1 MAKTT
6 ILIAESND
14 EAFARLR
21 ELVSEVGLKPV
32 RATRAAEVL
41 ALTKAGVDLA
51 LINPKD
57 SDFGSEGFLGSLEQ
71 QTSVAWVAEADE
83 GTPSELL
90 MSLRAGCC
98 DWITRPA
105 SLEDF
110 QSALKRVEKR
120 HKRRIVSKQEVADS
134 PRSRA
139 LVKEIARRIREGNID
154 LPEVPQ
160 VIKDLNAVLQDLEV
174 ETGKIVA
181 IVGKD
186 PSLSAR
192 IVSTANAATYGGNNW
207 TDKITDL
214 GAAITRMGN
223 MAVKNLVQA
232 EAIKTMF
239 QFRSPAFK
247 AIFDKMWQNH
257 FLVAKVAREIAVQR
271 EKGNADETYLF
282 GLVHNIGELF
292 LLRVFGEFFQRNN
305 NQILSMDE
313 VLSMVRE
320 WHTVFGAGLLKKW
333 EMGEKIEFVA
343 KVHHTAAAY
352 TDEGTPDDQKEM
364 LYTIA
369 LASQLAEYSGKSYYT
384 KGLYL
389 PGIQECYQYL
399 DLSTEAKDKLRDRM
413 PELSADS

>member
-1 MAKTT
+1 MAKTR
-6 ILIAESND
+6 ILIGESED
-14 EAFARLR
+14 EAFTRLR
-21 ELVSEVGLKPV
+21 ELISQNGFKVV
-32 RATRAAEVL
+32 RATRAAEVVAL
-41 ALTKAGVDLA
+41 AKAGVDLA
-51 LINPKD
+51 IINPKN
-57 SDFGSEGFLGSLEQ
+57 SDFSSASFWEQMELLSGLG
-71 QTSVAWVAEADE
+71 WIAEADE
-83 GTPSELL
+83 GTPTEVLQA
-90 MSLRAGCC
+90 LRAGCC
-98 DWITRPA
+98 DWISRPA
-105 SLEDF
+105 SLEAL
-110 QSALKRVEKR
+110 QAGLKRVEKR
-120 HKRRIVSKQEVADS
+120 HKRRILSKPDVADS
-134 PRSRA
+134 PRSSA
-139 LVKEIARRIREGNID
+139 LVKEIARRIRDGNID

-160 VIKDLNAVLQDLEV
+160 VIKDLNLVLQDLEV
-174 ETGKIVA
+174 ETDKIVA

-232 EAIKTMF
+232 EAIKDMF

-271 EKGNADETYLF
+271 KKDNVDETYLF

-292 LLRVFGEFFQRNN
+292 LLRVFGEFFQRNSH
-305 NQILSMDE
+305 QILSMDE

-333 EMGEKIEFVA
+333 EMGEKIEFIA
-343 KVHHTAAAY
+343 KVHHIAAAY
-352 TDEGTPDDQKEM
+352 TDEATPADQKEM

-369 LASQLAEYSGKSYYT
+369 LASQLAEYSGRSYYT

-389 PGIQECYQYL
+389 PGIQECYQHL
-399 DLSTEAKDKLRDRM
+399 ELTTEAKDQLRDKM
-413 PELSADS
+413 ATLSADG

>member
-1 MAKTT
+1 MAKTK
-6 ILIAESND
+6 ILIGESDD
-14 EAFARLR
+14 EAFGHVRDLIAQI
-21 ELVSEVGLKPV
+21 GLKVV
-32 RATRAAEVL
+32 RATRAAEVIAL
-41 ALTKAGVDLA
+41 AKAGVDLA
-51 LINPKD
+51 IINLKD
-57 SDFGSEGFLGSLEQ
+57 SDFGSESFMQQLEPFTGLGWM
-71 QTSVAWVAEADE
+71 VEADE
-83 GTPSELL
+83 GSPAELVNA
-90 MSLRAGCC
+90 LRAGCC
-98 DWITRPA
+98 DWVARPA
-105 SLEDF
+105 SLEDL
-110 QSALKRVEKR
+110 QAGLKRIEKR
-120 HKRRIVSKQEVADS
+120 HKRRILSKPDVSDA
-134 PRSRA
+134 PRSSA

-160 VIKDLNAVLQDLEV
+160 VIKDLNIVLQDLEV
-174 ETGKIVA
+174 ETAKVVD

-192 IVSTANAATYGGNNW
+192 IVSTANAVTYGGNNW

-223 MAVKNLVQA
+223 MAVRNLVQA
-232 EAIKTMF
+232 EAIKDMF

-247 AIFDKMWQNH
+247 AIFDKMWQSH
-257 FLVAKVAREIAVQR
+257 FLVAKVSREIAVQR
-271 EKGNADETYLF
+271 EKDNVDETYLF

-333 EMGEKIEFVA
+333 EMGEEIEFVA
-343 KVHHTAAAY
+343 KVHHTPAAY
-352 TDEGTPDDQKEM
+352 TDENTPPDQKDM

-369 LASQLAEYSGKSYYT
+369 LACQLSEYSGHSYYT

-389 PGIQECYQYL
+389 PGIQECYEYL
-399 DLSTEAKDKLRDRM
+399 KLSTEAKDQLRDKM
-413 PELSADS
+413 AVIQAGG